1 MSGQKTKYVN
11 YKDGAPECMFLDE
24 RELVPGEGEV
34 LLKVRA
40 LGINRAETL
49 HRQGKYKI
57 NRPAESF
64 LGLEA
69 SG

>member
-1 MSGQKTKYVN
+1 MSQKTKFVN
-11 YKDGAPECMFLDE
+11 YKDGGPESMFLDE
-24 RELVPGEGEV
+24 RDLVPAEGDV
-34 LLKVRA
+34 LIKVKA

-57 NRPAESF
+57 NRPAEGF